1 MGLKQAG
8 RKTQKE
14 GRIGMNLS
22 DTRSYEDER
31 RGDLR
36 RKNTVTI
43 FFEYKNLLHRAKL
56 KNRSQSGFFINTG
69 NPLLIG
75 DTINVAIPQTDNTHA
90 IFKGKIIWTNQE
102 GCGVELLEEL
112 K

>member
-1 MGLKQAG
+1 MKKSDL
-8 RKTQKE
+8 KTQTE
-14 GRIGMNLS
+14 GRTGMNFS
-22 DTRSYEDER
+22 DTGNYEDER
-31 RGDLR
+31 RGNLR
-36 RKNTVTI
+36 RTNSVTI

-69 NPLLIG
+69 NPFQLG
-75 DTINVAIPQTDNTHA
+75 DTIEVAIPQTDNTHA

-112 K
+112 